1 MVRSNALSRRN
12 RSHVRTT
19 LRLEQLE
26 RRCLFARTLLEPGWT
41 LCGEMLV
48 DTGGPPPAAAEGPS
62 ACVTNYGPGS
72 IWVELALDRAS
83 LQPARGRQFHI
94 EVKGVAGG
102 RGDATWLG
110 DADVLTLSAT
120 GSIDPLTISG
130 TARLSSGDDIGAVR
144 AARAAIAA
152 GDAVAAVTV
161 GQLEWLTAAD
171 AGIVQVT
178 GDAGP
183 IEVDGRL
190 ESLSVGGDASAVR
203 AGDVGPVAVS
213 GDLSGLF
220 VRSPLTTTVTVLGS
234 AGQITADAI
243 LAAIHVG
250 GDVDQLIANDS
261 IQAEITVG
269 GTLRELTAGGSV
281 NGTVRAGAVERVDA
295 EGNIALTMVASGPVG
310 VVSTS
315 NGQLSGTIQASAL
328 GTLSAYDRID
338 ATLQVRGSVDQI
350 ISQSALI
357 DIKGEIQGDLG
368 RVATGAAANM
378 ALDVQGRIGTLRVT
392 TDLNGR
398 LTAASV
404 QNIIVGRDA
413 VGELEVTA
421 NVGDVNVGGDFSSS
435 FRAQSLGSLRVG
447 GDLSGSVHTSAG
459 VQALTV
465 ADTLSG
471 TVQVDGNL
479 GTLRVGADLSGSVAV
494 RGAVNAVSIGADLSG
509 TIRVGGDLAA
519 MTVAADMTGTLQA
532 DRLSE
537 LIVGRRLAGVL
548 DVTNSLNTLVVG
560 WDLRSSAP
568 ATGVLETAS
577 ITVGRDLGSLTVH
590 GGDEEASL
598 ISRARVRVG
607 GSVNRFD
614 VNAPFV
620 GHVVVGGDLG
630 SFRVGRT
637 PNDQSD
643 VTVAVNS
650 DLRNLVSRGVLIL
663 DLDVGGDVLA
673 IQSEGDAR
681 ATLTVGGSVG
691 RVESLAGSLAVQAD
705 VTGRLESIRSAADAA
720 LSGTVAAGLGSVEVG
735 KRFGGNL
742 TGNLTVEGPVGSII
756 AWDDLVGQR
765 SPQPIDQLEPAATS
779 GLRDLLV
786 NGQLPRPPRPQ
797 RPARGRHGNV
807 SMQLTARGPIGYFL
821 AAGNLAATVR
831 GEGLEWLY
839 AGGDL
844 TAELRLT
851 SDQPVWVDAWG
862 DAVVDLS
869 TGGPADVTAFG
880 NLELR
885 AAQTGGL
892 LDAGSWNSLRL
903 VAQKAVDIQAW
914 SWNQAAVMV
923 LDAVNLAA
931 TFFASANLAVSAE
944 GEIEAVAAGAL
955 DVQADI
961 PDAET
966 ATLFSV
972 GPLNVNLTAPNGT
985 VYLYTWSDATWRADG
1000 RRVRATSWG
1009 QATGSIN
1016 AAETAEVYVLGAGEL
1031 DVAAGHTLIY
1041 EAAEHVGSLRS
1052 GGSLSF
1058 EIFGTASGT
1067 FQAAGPLTGYVHGT
1081 LEGTVDNTSG
1091 PTSLTTSGPLAAS
1104 VRSAGPVALDV
1115 GSVVAPVETDD
1126 SLRAVVHGDL
1136 AAPLQVGAG
1145 SELEVWGNAAGD
1157 WQISGPFR
1165 AQVHGDML
1173 ATVRSTGD
1181 VRAVIAG
1188 SWNGAVLAAAVGPHP
1203 DGQVTEPTPSVFLYV
1218 YGTADG
1224 LIQADG
1230 DASVTALGGLE
1241 ANVSSVRGSVD
1252 VASGA
1257 ALSGT
1262 FDSRESLT
1270 LFSVG
1275 PAQFEAHASGP
1286 VSIHSYQN
1294 ATGQVRSGADLAVSA
1309 GDAVDLQATVDGVV
1323 SVRALG
1329 PVAVS
1334 IEASDVVLASAG
1346 SLSGSLDATGRVAA
1360 SARGPIS
1367 LNVDATEAVDVRSWE
1382 NVTLTARTDGPVD
1395 VIAAGTVTHD
1405 LEAATILV
1413 DAAGGVT
1420 GRATAQQ
1427 SVRVYTH
1434 DSVEGDYSAG
1444 RTLEL
1449 TAGGTARGTFVADD
1463 RLVVHAA
1470 GGLYGTL
1477 RSHGPLTI
1485 TAADGPVQAEA
1496 ASSAN
1501 LSVVAAEGIRGRFA
1515 ANMASL
1521 RATGPITA
1529 DVESADT
1536 LTITSLSDLNG
1547 NWRSG
1552 GDAQLIAGAELRGK
1566 LASEGDATLIAGDD
1580 LSVQANVQGALRL
1593 YAVESISGSF
1603 TSGASLTATALGDIR
1618 GVLHAGD
1625 GLWVRAGGN
1634 FDGNAAAT
1642 GPTDIRVTGAF
1653 TGQSVSGGPQV
1664 LIARE
1669 AVHGTVA
1676 SSGNA
1681 AVISDGDIQLRLAAN
1696 GNTHV
1701 AAGASVQGSF
1711 DVGGIFEL
1719 AAVGELELEVRASDA
1734 DLWTAAGGQVKV
1746 TAAGPVRATSLGAQF
1761 SLNVPDAST
1770 VDVFSAGTATIA
1782 GRSRGS
1788 VKAVSLSSLD
1798 VDWDAGADVSLR
1810 SGGNL
1815 AGRIGADGSADLLVL
1830 GDAVADLDTAGS
1842 LKVTSL
1848 GNLVGEWVAGGSVEV
1863 FTWGGL
1869 DNLLVRAADTVTLT
1883 AIKGGTGEISAR
1895 GDVTALFL
1903 YPGALVVTS
1912 PGNVRLTALTDGAF
1926 TVRSSSLAD
1935 LTFLGSGTVQ
1945 VRDAGSLIVQ
1955 AGGTLD
1961 VDASVAGSVDVRS
1974 GGPLGARLAGDLVR
1988 AESWAKASVEVPDA
2002 GIVERIWSVADL
2014 SVAAAAQRIELVR
2027 SYGAVDANLH
2037 AVGCASAEANFELAA
2052 DQMPCGTIGA
2062 VLARGSLGGTLVAD
2076 QVIGQVRAGGLLYA
2090 DLFAPVIG
2098 TVVSFDQQLAQEDPP
2113 ARPRVVDEALLAW
2126 RDALLQEA
2134 REIEDRRA
2142 VFQRA
2147 VSAFLDRVR
2156 SWRDTLQQQLTAAR
2170 AEDRASVFLQ
2180 QRTARKRIAAQRAAA
2195 EEDRRRERVLR
2206 EEALSQLLAEMSAIK
2221 EGVDRELSRRRAG
2234 KDAAIAEAKQM
2245 IAREQVAAEGERL
2258 EHADAWQE
2266 TLSERDD
2273 ESRNRPAA
2281 WVEAVEQ
2288 TKEQLLS
2295 ELQRIAAVAAVLPGA
2310 PGMIGGAVHF
2320 AIAVVHSDLEGA
2332 AVDVIARFAREFLP
2346 ARTGYAVAQ
2355 TMGAI
2360 SAIEEW
2366 AEAATEAPGG
2376 DNTRPG
2382 PGVPSEPACFVAG
2395 TPIVVVRQESNHR
2408 TSEARRRWDELAAD
2422 VLLAASALVARR
2434 LLDRRWVEDSPT
2446 AGIGQGS
2453 DCAG

>member
-1041 EAAEHVGSLRS
+1041 EAAEHVGSLR
-1052 GGSLSF
+1052 
-1058 EIFGTASGT
+1058 
-1067 FQAAGPLTGYVHGT
+1067 
-1081 LEGTVDNTSG
+1081 
-1091 PTSLTTSGPLAAS
+1091 
-1104 VRSAGPVALDV
+1104 
-1115 GSVVAPVETDD
+1115 
-1126 SLRAVVHGDL
+1126 
-1136 AAPLQVGAG
+1136 
-1145 SELEVWGNAAGD
+1145 
-1157 WQISGPFR
+1157 SGPFR